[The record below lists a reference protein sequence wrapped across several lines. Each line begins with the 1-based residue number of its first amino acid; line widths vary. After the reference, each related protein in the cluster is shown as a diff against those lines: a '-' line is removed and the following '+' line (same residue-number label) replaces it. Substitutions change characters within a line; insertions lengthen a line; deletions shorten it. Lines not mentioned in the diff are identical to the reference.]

1 MPLSEVSNVLVKY
14 KSRHDH
20 FLKNLQNE
28 RNCVLKNDKKKRKAS
43 TCIVC
48 GLIQNINKGHVKKK
62 ENAFDDRAF
71 LYLYDF
77 YGINQ
82 FQTRKKGRV
91 YKSKNVRT
99 LFM

>member
-1 MPLSEVSNVLVKY
+1 MTI
-14 KSRHDH
+14 
-20 FLKNLQNE
+20 FLKIFKMNAIV
-28 RNCVLKNDKKKRKAS
+28 CWKMTKKKRKAS